1 MATVAILCVAAL
13 AFAFSLALGDY
24 QLDLGTVFQV
34 LFTGGGS
41 RTERLVVLEW
51 RLPRSLAGVAV
62 GAALGLSGALTQ
74 NATRNALASPDILG
88 ITSGASAAAVTVL
101 VLGTGG
107 GVAGWLAGAGIPV
120 AAALGGLLTAV
131 AIWALAFRREVDSF
145 RLVLFGVII
154 NALLLAYVNF
164 LLIRA
169 ALRDAATAQF
179 WLTGSLGSS
188 VWGRVIPLLVVVAC
202 FLPLLAWVSFRLNAS
217 SLGTDVEKALGQ
229 HPQLTQ
235 MSLWLVAV
243 LLASVAVATAG
254 PIGFVAFVAP
264 QLALR
269 LCGLSRPPLIAA
281 ALTGAALVVSADLAT
296 QHLLPKELP
305 VGLLTSAIGGVFL
318 MYLLVRTNQRT
329 TV

>member
-1 MATVAILCVAAL
+1 M
-13 AFAFSLALGDY
+13 
-24 QLDLGTVFQV
+24 
-34 LFTGGGS
+34 
-41 RTERLVVLEW
+41 
-51 RLPRSLAGVAV
+51 
-62 GAALGLSGALTQ
+62 
-74 NATRNALASPDILG
+74 
-88 ITSGASAAAVTVL
+88 
-101 VLGTGG
+101 
-107 GVAGWLAGAGIPV
+107 
-120 AAALGGLLTAV
+120 
-131 AIWALAFRREVDSF
+131 
-145 RLVLFGVII
+145 LFGVII

-202 FLPLLAWVSFRLNAS
+202 CLPLLAWISFRLNAS